1 MIVNEIFY
9 SIQGEST
16 FSGLPCVFVRLTGC
30 HLRCSWCD
38 TAYAFDEGKELSVDE
53 IISQVDSYGCRLVE
67 VTGGEPLL
75 QKESLTLIKELLDKG
90 FSVLLETS
98 GAVDIAPVDPRVR
111 IIMDVK
117 CPGSKMSDRMIWKNL
132 SQLKK
137 RDEIKF
143 VIASL
148 DDYEWAKRVLTDW
161 KPEQE
166 VVFSPVFGQQNP
178 RELAEWILA
187 DRLSVRFQLQLHKE
201 IWSPEMRGV

>member
-1 MIVNEIFY
+1 MIVNEIFF

-38 TAYAFDEGKELSVDE
+38 TAYAFNEGKELAAEE
-53 IISQVDSYGCRLVE
+53 IIRQVESYGCRLVE

-75 QKESLTLIKELLDKG
+75 QKESLTLIKDLLDKG

-98 GAVDIAPVDPRVR
+98 GAVDISPVDRRAR

-132 SQLKK
+132 SHLKK

-143 VIASL
+143 VIASS

-166 VVFSPVFGQQNP
+166 VIFSPVFGQQNP
-178 RELAEWILA
+178 RELAEWILT
-187 DRLSVRFQLQLHKE
+187 DRLPVRFQLQLHKE